1 MKKALTAILTLCIFL
16 PGIPAADPGTAE
28 KDAAL
33 SLNILAVAH
42 ELGEGMFRDWTY
54 GAYSRER
61 RHLDCTTFISAVID
75 TVLRRSGRSYTPE
88 MRRDVLIAHP
98 DLDRDVVRRGPDTAD
113 PRYGGAA
120 YAIEKYG
127 AGTRIRE
134 MSQVLPGDIIQY
146 WKQRRDGSWF
156 GHASLIESLRYDAAA
171 GVYRAKIFGSHKST
185 DGIAVSNFELHLS
198 GEDRVIYIARM
209 GE

>member
-1 MKKALTAILTLCIFL
+1 MKRALTAILTLCIFL
-16 PGIPAADPGTAE
+16 PGIMAADPGTAE
-28 KDAAL
+28 KEAAL
-33 SLNILAVAH
+33 PQNVLAVAH
-42 ELGEGMFRDWTY
+42 ELDAGVFRDWTY

-75 TVLRRSGRSYTPE
+75 TVLHRSGRAYTPE

-98 DLDRDVVRRGPDTAD
+98 DLDRDVVRKGPDTAD

-127 AGTRIRE
+127 AGMRIRD
-134 MSQVLPGDIIQY
+134 MSGVLPGDIIQY
-146 WKQRRDGSWF
+146 WKQRRDGTWF
-156 GHASLIESLRYDAAA
+156 GHASLIETLRYDAAA
-171 GVYRAKIFGSHKST
+171 GVYKAKIFGSHTST
-185 DGIAVSNFELHLS
+185 DGIAVSAFELRLS
-198 GEDRVIYIARM
+198 GDDRVVYIARM